1 MEEGTMPVATTITP
15 GSHKVIM
22 FAFKKASAVFKFE
35 AIESMWLLETENNWF
50 GNIPQETRWM
60 KQY

>member
-1 MEEGTMPVATTITP
+1 
-15 GSHKVIM
+15 M

-35 AIESMWLLETENNWF
+35 AIESMWLLETENDWF
-50 GNIPQETRWM
+50 DNIPQETRWM